1 MGAAPMMRRATLVAV
16 TLLLALALSRPAQGA
31 LPPAFGGV
39 AVLPA
44 DGALARP
51 LPGDALTPL
60 QAALEAAVYDT
71 LYLTEPS
78 GRTLPLLALDNPV
91 REQGELRVT
100 LRDGLRVHGGATLT
114 ATHVAQSLEAART
127 GRHSWLMA
135 GVASV
140 RADGPL
146 VVAFRT
152 RLSARELSHRLSA
165 APLAIVAQQA
175 VPRGTGPFVVDVQP
189 NGHLRL
195 RGVRFAPRGAPYLRE
210 VQVVAARSSSDE
222 LRAFELGELH
232 ASFAAGRDGAFVRAG
247 RYAPVLLIPNRAGG
261 ALASAAVRAAVEGA
275 LDRPRLE
282 RVGMALGARLA
293 PNLPAWQHQ
302 GAGTARA
309 SGPLRILV
317 AAEDPFE
324 RRVADAWPRSW
335 TRVASAW
342 RWSSAGAASWPTA
355 CVEACG
361 TCGWPR
367 CSRRW
372 PPIAPSRR
380 RRSRPQGSS
389 SARATLAERGLRV
402 GSDPGSPTW
411 PPGCWAGAIMGCA
424 TAPRCWAWASTR
436 SAGCAW
442 TRSIA
447 RARCCDEEPACA
459 SLAGLRAGG
468 LAAHGGGRACWP
480 SAASRPARESR
491 MRASWTRAPRPGAG
505 CWRAAPAT

>member
-1 MGAAPMMRRATLVAV
+1 MAAASTPRRATLVLV
-16 TLLLALALSRPAQGA
+16 TLLLGLALSRSAQGA

-44 DGALARP
+44 DGALTRP
-51 LPGDALTPL
+51 LPGDAFTPL

-78 GRTLPLLALDNPV
+78 GRTLPLLALDNPA

-127 GRHSWLMA
+127 GRHSWLLA
-135 GVASV
+135 GVGAV

-175 VPRGTGPFVVDVQP
+175 VPRGTGPFVVDVQS

-261 ALASAAVRAAVEGA
+261 ALASTAVRAAVEGA
-275 LDRPRLE
+275 LDRARLE
-282 RVGMALGARLA
+282 RVGVVPGARLG

-302 GAGTARA
+302 GAATARA

-324 RRVADAWPRSW
+324 RRVADALAAQLDPRGF
-335 TRVASAW
+335 RVEVVVSGRRELADRVRRGVWDLRLATLLTPLTSDRAIT
-342 RWSSAGAASWPTA
+342 AAAFAATGQL
-355 CVEACG
+355 E
-361 TCGWPR
+361 R
-367 CSRRW
+367 
-372 PPIAPSRR
+372 
-380 RRSRPQGSS
+380 
-389 SARATLAERGLRV
+389 ARDLAERGLRV
-402 GSDPGSPTW
+402 GSDPGS
-411 PPGCWAGAIMGCA
+411 ADVA
-424 TAPRCWAWASTR
+424 AWV
-436 SAGCAW
+436 
-442 TRSIA
+442 
-447 RARCCDEEPACA
+447 
-459 SLAGLRAGG
+459 L
-468 LAAHGGGRACWP
+468 GGRDHGVRHRATLLGVGFD
-480 SAASRPARESR
+480 ALGRLRLDALYRPREVLR
-491 MRASWTRAPRPGAG
+491 
-505 CWRAAPAT
+505 